1 MAHSIRIVCTALV
14 VAFTA
19 GLGAAAAGS
28 VVAGHPGAQRT
39 VVASGFDWDSAHP
52 APPAQG

>member
-28 VVAGHPGAQRT
+28 VVVGHAGAQRT
-39 VVASGFDWDSAHP
+39 AVASGFDWDSAHP